1 MAEDRNRSVA
11 FDFPELQVGV
21 AEYDDGPTGCTVL
34 HLPDGADCAL
44 DIRGGAPGVF
54 GGNFGFAHAICFAGG
69 SLYGLEAATGVAAE
83 LLRQRGSVNWTT
95 IDLVSGAII
104 WDWTGR
110 DNLVYPDK
118 ELGRRALLAAATGSC
133 PVGARGAGRSATVG
147 KFGRELTPPLK
158 SESSGQGGAFT
169 EIGETGAKLFML
181 TVVNAVGVV
190 VNRNGTVVRGALDPA
205 TGRHVDPRRAAT
217 RLVGTADRPAREGLP
232 TQNTTI
238 SALVT
243 NVKLSPLEL
252 DRLGKQV
259 HTSMAR
265 AIRPFH
271 AINDGDV
278 FFTLSTGTVEPT
290 AISNFAL
297 TEIACDLAWDAVLNA
312 VNA

>member
-1 MAEDRNRSVA
+1 MTEDRNRSVS
-11 FDFPELQVGV
+11 FDFPELRVGI

-34 HLPDGADCAL
+34 HLPEGADCAL

-118 ELGRRALLAAATGSC
+118 ELGRQALLAAETSSC

-147 KFGRELTPPLK
+147 KFGRELTPPLT
-158 SESSGQGGAFT
+158 SEPSGQGAAFV
-169 EIGETGAKLFML
+169 EIGQTGAKLFML
-181 TVVNAVGVV
+181 TVVNAVGVII
-190 VNRNGTVVRGALDPA
+190 NREGNVVRGAVDPA
-205 TGRHVDPRRAAT
+205 TGRRVDPRSVAN
-217 RLVGTADRPAREGLP
+217 RLVRADDRSAREGLP

-238 SALVT
+238 NALVT
-243 NVKLSPLEL
+243 NVKLSPIEL

-271 AINDGDV
+271 AMNDGDV
-278 FFTLSTGTVEPT
+278 FFALSTGTVEP

-312 VNA
+312 VGA

>member
-1 MAEDRNRSVA
+1 MSEDRARSVA
-11 FDFPELQVGV
+11 FDFPELRVGI
-21 AEYDDGPTGCTVL
+21 AEYDAGPTGCTVL
-34 HLPDGADCAL
+34 HVPGGADCAL
-44 DIRGGAPGVF
+44 DVRGGAPGVF
-54 GGNFGFAHAICFAGG
+54 GGNFGYAHAICFAGG

-83 LLRQRGSVNWTT
+83 LFRQRGSVNWTS

-110 DNLVYPDK
+110 DNLIYPDK
-118 ELGRRALLAAATGSC
+118 ELGRQALLAAETGHC

-147 KFGRELTPPLK
+147 KFGYGLTPPLR
-158 SESSGQGGAFT
+158 SEPSGQGAAFT
-169 EIGETGAKLFML
+169 EIGTTGVRLFML
-181 TVVNAVGVV
+181 TVVNAVGVI
-190 VNRNGTVVRGALDPA
+190 VNRDGEVVRGAIDPE
-205 TGRHVDPRRAAT
+205 TGHRVHPREAADALAGVNDRA
-217 RLVGTADRPAREGLP
+217 AREGLP

-238 SALVT
+238 NALVT
-243 NVKLSPLEL
+243 NVKLSPIELE
-252 DRLGKQV
+252 RLGKQV

-278 FFTLSTGTVEPT
+278 FYTLSTGTVEST

-312 VNA
+312 VGA